1 MSFTMG
7 ILTLIDQNTNH
18 TMNSTISISSPCIV
32 DVVRGFGLEM
42 ALGVSGSSESDCS
55 GVFTVSPSSETCS
68 SVKALLIIPVQLD
81 LLQRRVTRW
90 GNCLYS
96 PISKLTVQD
105 LCALNGIYRQ
115 IQYDKSVYYDNRFT
129 IKDVLIIDC
138 LLF

>member
-32 DVVRGFGLEM
+32 DVVRGFDLEM
-42 ALGVSGSSESDCS
+42 ALVASGSSESDCS

-81 LLQRRVTRW
+81 LLQRRVTR
-90 GNCLYS
+90 GNVTLYEE
-96 PISKLTVQD
+96 IAHIVQYQ
-105 LCALNGIYRQ
+105 N
-115 IQYDKSVYYDNRFT
+115 
-129 IKDVLIIDC
+129 
-138 LLF
+138 